1 MLKELKVSTFIF
13 IIAALFASGLAIGGF
28 LGRTSLNKVA
38 AGEVTAALVLFNPSS
53 VYIDTVKLLNSS
65 DPFKRLSGYYAYSD
79 TRLID
84 FEYLY
89 KRFTEEESP
98 LIKNTIIWAAS
109 QSEKTGDV
117 IIFYKKVFKIGSK
130 RNQEF
135 ILNYI
140 ETKDPELYND
150 FIEKIK

>member
-1 MLKELKVSTFIF
+1 MPRQMKITVFIL
-13 IIAALFASGLAIGGF
+13 IIAALFFSGIAAGNF

-38 AGEVTAALVLFNPSS
+38 AGEITAALVLFNPSS
-53 VYIDTVKLLNSS
+53 VYIDTVKLLNSR

-84 FEYLY
+84 LDYLY

-98 LIKNTIIWAAS
+98 VIKNAIIWTAS
-109 QSEKTGDV
+109 RSGKTDDV
-117 IIFYKKVFKIGSK
+117 IYFFKKVYKLGSK

-140 ETKDPELYND
+140 ETKDVKLYND
-150 FIEKIK
+150 FIETVK

>member
-1 MLKELKVSTFIF
+1 MLRQMKISTFIL
-13 IIAALFASGLAIGGF
+13 IIAALFVSGLAAGDF
-28 LGRTSLNKVA
+28 LGRISLNKVS
-38 AGEVTAALVLFNPSS
+38 AGEITAALVLFNPSS
-53 VYIDTVKLLNSS
+53 VYIDTVKLLNSR

-84 FEYLY
+84 LDYLH

-98 LIKNTIIWAAS
+98 VIKNVIIWTAS
-109 QSEKTGDV
+109 RSEKTDDV
-117 IIFYKKVFKIGSK
+117 IYFYKKVFKLGSK

-140 ETKDPELYND
+140 ETKDVKLYND
-150 FIEKIK
+150 FIKKIQ